1 MKMLYYKQ
9 VFNNMLTF
17 NFLQIN
23 LLITIK
29 ISVVFGKLIILLKN
43 TPFTNAFYLKQVS
56 QGCKRLFV
64 ISFKII

>member
-43 TPFTNAFYLKQVS
+43 TPTTNAFCLK
-56 QGCKRLFV
+56 
-64 ISFKII
+64 